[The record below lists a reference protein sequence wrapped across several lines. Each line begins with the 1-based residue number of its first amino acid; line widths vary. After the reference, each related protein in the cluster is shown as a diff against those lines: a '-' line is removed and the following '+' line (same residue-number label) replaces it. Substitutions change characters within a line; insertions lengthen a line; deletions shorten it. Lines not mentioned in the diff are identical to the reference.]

1 MANST
6 EARDL
11 RQGKGISLGE
21 IGKGQ
26 FDDLEVSTNAGLT
39 NAAELEAFMAE
50 PVVIYVH
57 KARDPQ
63 SLDVIVPGVN
73 GINQPIVRGQEVTVK
88 RKYVESLARAHTIR
102 YEQRVSDPSR
112 PDSIQMVPKKVP
124 DYPFDVR
131 QDSRKG
137 KAWLDSIYASV

>member
-1 MANST
+1 MNMNRT
-6 EARDL
+6 EARETKQGRARDL
-11 RQGKGISLGE
+11 AE
-21 IGKGQ
+21 IGKPE
-26 FDDLEVSTNAGLT
+26 FDETEVLGSALGGV
-39 NAAELEAFMAE
+39 ELEAFMHE
-50 PVVIYVH
+50 PVLIYVH

-63 SLDVIVPGVN
+63 SHDVIVPSVN
-73 GINQPIVRGQEVTVK
+73 GINQPIVRGQEVMVK

-131 QDSRKG
+131 EDSRKG
-137 KAWLDSIYASV
+137 KAWLDAIYATL